1 MGKIGKWSLL
11 WRSLPIQKL
20 KNGKKDGEQMAK
32 SVAYVLVGSLKYVC
46 SPLLRIQGELLET
59 MLSIVVPQ
67 GLVFLFPQSVLSALK
82 SLSNMKGLG
91 S

>member
-20 KNGKKDGEQMAK
+20 KNWKKDGEQMAK
-32 SVAYVLVGSLKYVC
+32 SIAYVLVGSLKYVC

-59 MLSIVVPQ
+59 MSIVVPQ
-67 GLVFLFPQSVLSALK
+67 GLVFLFPQTVLSALK
-82 SLSNMKGLG
+82 SLNNKKGLG